1 VSQPIKIMKNSV
13 AILAGRIYH
22 AILSLIAVG
31 LIARYLKVE
40 RFGDYAFI
48 LAVCSVFMVVTDMGI
63 HRISIREM
71 SRDLAKANDVFW
83 ASSFAKVLLSVITF
97 LGIALTIN
105 IMSHD
110 KDVIHATYICAIGV
124 IVFFLGDVFLA
135 NYIAF
140 EKMGYAALS
149 HFVEGTT
156 YLLFVVLFIQLDS
169 GLDGIF
175 WALFFSYIARICFG
189 IVATHVSFFKLRFGF
204 KPSLSRFLVKEGFP
218 IGVNRILQKASVRV
232 DTILI
237 KLMRSRT
244 EVGLYHGPY
253 RIILTLVLI
262 PQSIT
267 EALFPMISRL
277 ASESRESMSQALEKS
292 FKFMLVMV
300 IPLAMIM
307 ISFSDM
313 IIRVVLGK
321 DFLQSVLALQVFS
334 IVWVVMFFNE
344 LFAKFLNA
352 SNRQVLAAKA
362 MAICLVVNVILDV
375 ILIYLFGYFGA
386 VIATLLAEASLSI
399 AAYFFISKTMGT
411 ISWKKV
417 LPKPLLATLP
427 MVVVVSFLQRLSPF
441 LAAPVGFG
449 VFVIG
454 LFLLRAFEPDEIE
467 LFREIFR
474 RTLRFLDWKILQKR
488 TGK

>member
-1 VSQPIKIMKNSV
+1 MSQPIKIMKNSV

-71 SRDLAKANDVFW
+71 SRDLTKANDVFW

-97 LGIALTIN
+97 LGIVLTIN

-140 EKMGYAALS
+140 EKMGFAALS
-149 HFVEGTT
+149 HVVEGTS
-156 YLLFVVLFIQLDS
+156 YLLFVALFIHMDS
-169 GLDGIF
+169 GLSGIF
-175 WALFFSYIARICFG
+175 WALLFSYIARICFG
-189 IVATHVSFFKLRFGF
+189 IIITHTNFFKFRFRLNL
-204 KPSLSRFLVKEGFP
+204 SLSRFLVTEGFP

-237 KLMRSRT
+237 KLMRSAT

-267 EALFPMISRL
+267 EALFPLISRL
-277 ASESRESMSQALEKS
+277 ASESRNSMSLALEKS

-321 DFLQSVLALQVFS
+321 DFLRSILALQVFS
-334 IVWVVMFFNE
+334 IVWVIMFFNE
-344 LFAKFLNA
+344 LFSKFLSA

-362 MAICLVVNVILDV
+362 MAICLVINVILDV

-399 AAYFFISKTMGT
+399 AAYFFISRTMGV

-417 LPKPLLATLP
+417 LPKPLLAALP
-427 MVVVVSFLQRLSPF
+427 MIAVVSFLQPASPF
-441 LAAPVGFG
+441 LAAPVGLG
-449 VFVIG
+449 VFVAG
-454 LFLLRAFEPDEIE
+454 LFLFQAFEPDEIE

-474 RTLRFLDWKILQKR
+474 RTLGLLDWKTYQKR
-488 TGK
+488 TSK

>member
-1 VSQPIKIMKNSV
+1 MQSIKVMKNSV

-22 AILSLIAVG
+22 AILSLLAVG

-48 LAVCSVFMVVTDMGI
+48 LAVCTVFMVVTDMGI

-71 SRDLAKANDVFW
+71 SRDLAKGNDIFW
-83 ASSFAKVLLSVITF
+83 ASTVVKSLLSIITF

-124 IVFFLGDVFLA
+124 IVFFLGDAFLA

-149 HFVEGTT
+149 HFVEGTS
-156 YLLFVVLFIQLDS
+156 YLLFVALFIWMDS
-169 GLDGIF
+169 GLNGIF
-175 WALFFSYIARICFG
+175 WALLFSYIARICFG
-189 IVATHVSFFKLRFGF
+189 IIATHTSFFKLRFRINL
-204 KPSLSRFLVKEGFP
+204 SLSRYLVREGFM

-244 EVGLYHGPY
+244 EVGIYHGPY
-253 RIILTLVLI
+253 RIILTLILI
-262 PQSIT
+262 PQSVT

-277 ASESRESMSQALEKS
+277 ASESKDSMSQALEKS
-292 FKFMLVMV
+292 FKFMLVIV

-313 IIRVVLGK
+313 AIRVVLGK
-321 DFLQSVLALQVFS
+321 DFIQSIPVLQVFS
-334 IVWVVMFFNE
+334 IVWTIMFFNE
-344 LFAKFLNA
+344 LFTKFLNA

-375 ILIYLFGYFGA
+375 VLIYLFGYFGA
-386 VIATLLAEASLSI
+386 VIATLFAETSLSI
-399 AAYFFISKTMGT
+399 AAYFFISKTMGS

-417 LPKPLLATLP
+417 LPKPLLAALP
-427 MVVVVSFLQRLSPF
+427 MAVVAIFLNRISPF
-441 LAAPVGFG
+441 LAAPAGLG
-449 VFVIG
+449 IYLSG
-454 LFLLRAFEPDEIE
+454 LFFLRAFEPDEIE
-467 LFREIFR
+467 IFKESFR
-474 RTLRFLDWKILQKR
+474 RILAYMDLKRGKLYQKR
-488 TGK
+488 

>member
-1 VSQPIKIMKNSV
+1 MSQSIKIMKNSV

-124 IVFFLGDVFLA
+124 IVFFLGDGFLA

-140 EKMGYAALS
+140 ERMGYAALS

-156 YLLFVVLFIQLDS
+156 YLAFVALFIRLDS

-175 WALFFSYIARICFG
+175 WALLFSYIARICFG
-189 IVATHVSFFKLRFGF
+189 IIATHVSFFKLRFGF
-204 KPSLSRFLVKEGFP
+204 NPSLSRFLVKEGFP

-237 KLMRSRT
+237 KLMRSRA
-244 EVGLYHGPY
+244 EVGIYHGPY

-277 ASESRESMSQALEKS
+277 AAGSKDSMSLALEKS
-292 FKFMLVMV
+292 FKSMLVMV

-307 ISFSDM
+307 ISLSDM
-313 IIRVVLGK
+313 LIRVVLGK
-321 DFLQSVLALQVFS
+321 DFIQSIPVLQVFS
-334 IVWVVMFFNE
+334 IVWGIMFFNE
-344 LFAKFLNA
+344 LFTKFLNA
-352 SNRQVLAAKA
+352 SNKQVLATKA
-362 MAICLVVNVILDV
+362 MAVCLVVNVILDV

-386 VIATLLAEASLSI
+386 VIATLLAETSLSI
-399 AAYFFISKTMGT
+399 AAYFFISRTMGV

-417 LPKPLLATLP
+417 LPKPLLAALP
-427 MVVVVSFLQRLSPF
+427 MVVVVSFLQPVSPF
-441 LAAPVGFG
+441 LAAPVGLG
-449 VFVIG
+449 VFVVG

-474 RTLRFLDWKILQKR
+474 RTLGLLNWKTYQKR
-488 TGK
+488 TSK